1 MAKVFQICEQ
11 YKPTNPRISL
21 KLNTDSLIPMET
33 MQVRLQRSNIFKAE
47 RKNSALN
54 RTPNKT
60 FFFFFQNQVEIRF
73 FFSEIQ
79 KLQEF
84 IRAKKCYK
92 EPLRQKENESR

>member
-1 MAKVFQICEQ
+1 MAKVFQICEK
-11 YKPTNPRISL
+11 YEPTNPRISL

-33 MQVRLQRSNIFKAE
+33 MQVRLQWSNIFKAE

-54 RTPNKT
+54 QTPNET
-60 FFFFFQNQVEIRF
+60 FFFSQNQVEIRF
-73 FFSEIQ
+73 FFPEIQ
-79 KLQEF
+79 KLKEF

>member
-1 MAKVFQICEQ
+1 MAKVFRICEK
-11 YKPTNPRISL
+11 YEPTNPRISL

-33 MQVRLQRSNIFKAE
+33 MQVRLQWSNIFKAE
-47 RKNSALN
+47 RKNLALN
-54 RTPNKT
+54 QTSNKT
-60 FFFFFQNQVEIRF
+60 FFFFQNQVEIRF

-79 KLQEF
+79 KLKEF